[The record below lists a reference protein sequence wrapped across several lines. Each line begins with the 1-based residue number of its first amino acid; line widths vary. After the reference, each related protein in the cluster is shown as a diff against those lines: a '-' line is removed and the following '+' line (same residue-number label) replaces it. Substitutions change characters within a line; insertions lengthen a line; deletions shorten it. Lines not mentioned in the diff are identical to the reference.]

1 MTLGSTTHNSHPHDT
16 SHNIRLLELSEF
28 PRMTTKPIVT
38 VFGSARPVE
47 GDKQYTEAF
56 ELGKALAAAGFVVCN
71 GGYAGTMEAT
81 ARGAKES
88 GGKTIGVVS
97 EFFSMKSNRWIDKTI
112 VVKSLVDRLMELIS
126 LADGYVVLK
135 GGTGTLLELA
145 SVWEFM
151 NKSVIEEK
159 PIIVYG
165 NFWDGVIRTLN
176 EELLFEGK
184 ESCTKY
190 ISPAGSAEQAAVELR
205 KRIR

>member
-1 MTLGSTTHNSHPHDT
+1 
-16 SHNIRLLELSEF
+16 
-28 PRMTTKPIVT
+28 MTTRPIIT
-38 VFGSARPVE
+38 IFGSARPVE
-47 GDKQYTEAF
+47 GDESYVEAYAV
-56 ELGKALAAAGFVVCN
+56 GKALASAGFVVCN
-71 GGYAGTMEAT
+71 GGYAGTMEAS

-97 EFFSMKSNRWIDKTI
+97 EFFSAESNRWIDKKI

-135 GGTGTLLELA
+135 GGTGTLLEFA

-159 PIIVYG
+159 PIIVFG
-165 NFWDGVIRTLN
+165 NFWDRVIQTLN

-184 ESCTKY
+184 ELCTKY
-190 ISPAGSAEQAAVELR
+190 ISTASSAEEVVNALGQRL
-205 KRIR
+205 K

>member
-1 MTLGSTTHNSHPHDT
+1 
-16 SHNIRLLELSEF
+16 
-28 PRMTTKPIVT
+28 MTTKPIIT
-38 VFGSARPVE
+38 IFGSARPVE
-47 GDKQYTEAF
+47 GDESYVEAYAV
-56 ELGKALAAAGFVVCN
+56 GKALALAGFVVCN
-71 GGYAGTMEAT
+71 GGYAGTMEAS

-97 EFFSMKSNRWIDKTI
+97 EFFSAASNRWIDKNI

-135 GGTGTLLELA
+135 GGTGTLLEFA

-159 PIIVYG
+159 PVIVFG
-165 NFWDGVIRTLN
+165 NFWGGVIQTLN

-184 ESCTKY
+184 GSCTKY
-190 ISPAGSAEQAAVELR
+190 ISIASSAEEVVNALKQRL
-205 KRIR
+205 K